1 MFTDCGSDNP
11 CKNGG
16 NCTRQAFTTICDC
29 SPNYTGEYCEIL
41 GMSKN
46 NYTQYNY
53 SVIISPV
60 KLNDK
65 DLLSKCIISFNST
78 TPLAS

>member
-29 SPNYTGEYCEIL
+29 NPNYTGDYCENL
-41 GMSKN
+41 GMSK
-46 NYTQYNY
+46 
-53 SVIISPV
+53 
-60 KLNDK
+60 KLY
-65 DLLSKCIISFNST
+65 
-78 TPLAS
+78 AV

>member
-1 MFTDCGSDNP
+1 MIPPLMINDSSILVFTDCGSDNP

-41 GMSKN
+41 GMSKK
-46 NYTQYNY
+46 
-53 SVIISPV
+53 IIRS
-60 KLNDK
+60 
-65 DLLSKCIISFNST
+65 IIIV
-78 TPLAS
+78 